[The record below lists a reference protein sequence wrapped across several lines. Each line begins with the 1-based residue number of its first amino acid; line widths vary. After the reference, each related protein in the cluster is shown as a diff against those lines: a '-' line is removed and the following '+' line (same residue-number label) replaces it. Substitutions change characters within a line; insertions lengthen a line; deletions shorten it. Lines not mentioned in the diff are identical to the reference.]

1 MENLQPRTRTFLVNG
16 LGYVAGAVVGYPAI
30 YLLGQ
35 FGLVDFLFNL
45 VEEGQTFLQLLAIP
59 LIAWFMLALGGMIT
73 GGIGGWILSSS
84 IGTENRGKI
93 IGGSSVAFAGST
105 GILIMLFLIL
115 TSFIALYNNLS
126 TGKIEQFG
134 ILFGLYG
141 LVFGLLTGLF
151 QAFTTVRL
159 RHTWRVI
166 LASTL
171 GFAAG
176 GILAGLIIRWIN
188 PLDGLETSPI
198 LTTLLLLL
206 ALALPYFI
214 GGGAL
219 GLAYLSIARRTVE
232 AGEEIETAQS
242 PIWQIAV
249 VGLIALFI
257 IIPVLNL
264 VDKVAGFLTIQPA
277 NLQSQITSET
287 TGVRWSDPVLVAG
300 GGENYGLLPAGSEI
314 ATVAG
319 TEIQAWCSPDGLIQF
334 DDGSGN
340 IEQIDF
346 PSCISSPAA
355 ALDADGIPHL
365 VWYTTEIRDTNGVNQ
380 PTSLLVESARKGGEW
395 SEPVIAGRTAGDP
408 LFSLADDGEGNL
420 VIVWAD
426 AGDSSGDVFISAK
439 EQYECS
445 EEDLNPAELA
455 GLKALL
461 GGNTR
466 PEGAQV
472 PFCRNEYDRIIYLPN
487 PDPSYSDLPAT
498 QNGGFDQVSDLV
510 EQAEYEV
517 LFNVMQWVETEQ
529 MPSPGSILAESIATL
544 YQQVKTNPD
553 QYPRGMTVRILL
565 GNYPVVADFTWG
577 SQIIGVIKDLKAAGI
592 DKMVDPAIGWRVE
605 VANYPGVYPHSHNK
619 MVVVDGKTAG
629 ALGFNYSY
637 IHFAKDHPS
646 GEGDD
651 LFEVI
656 SGIVEENFSRSISI
670 I

>member
-16 LGYVAGAVVGYPAI
+16 LGYVAGAVVGYLAI

-115 TSFIALYNNLS
+115 TSFIALYNNLT

-141 LVFGLLTGLF
+141 LIFGLLTGLF

-188 PLDGLETSPI
+188 PLDGLETTPI

-300 GGENYGLLPAGSEI
+300 GVKIMACCRQGARLR
-314 ATVAG
+314 
-319 TEIQAWCSPDGLIQF
+319 
-334 DDGSGN
+334 
-340 IEQIDF
+340 
-346 PSCISSPAA
+346 PSQELKSRPGAA
-355 ALDADGIPHL
+355 RMA
-365 VWYTTEIRDTNGVNQ
+365 
-380 PTSLLVESARKGGEW
+380 
-395 SEPVIAGRTAGDP
+395 
-408 LFSLADDGEGNL
+408 LFSLMMAAEASNK
-420 VIVWAD
+420 
-426 AGDSSGDVFISAK
+426 SISP
-439 EQYECS
+439 
-445 EEDLNPAELA
+445 PAP
-455 GLKALL
+455 ALL
-461 GGNTR
+461 QQLLMLMEFRTWFGT
-466 PEGAQV
+466 PQKSA
-472 PFCRNEYDRIIYLPN
+472 I
-487 PDPSYSDLPAT
+487 
-498 QNGGFDQVSDLV
+498 
-510 EQAEYEV
+510 
-517 LFNVMQWVETEQ
+517 Q
-529 MPSPGSILAESIATL
+529 M
-544 YQQVKTNPD
+544 V
-553 QYPRGMTVRILL
+553 
-565 GNYPVVADFTWG
+565 
-577 SQIIGVIKDLKAAGI
+577 
-592 DKMVDPAIGWRVE
+592 
-605 VANYPGVYPHSHNK
+605 
-619 MVVVDGKTAG
+619 
-629 ALGFNYSY
+629 
-637 IHFAKDHPS
+637 
-646 GEGDD
+646 
-651 LFEVI
+651 
-656 SGIVEENFSRSISI
+656 SISQPVYW
-670 I
+670 

>member
-16 LGYVAGAVVGYPAI
+16 LGYVAGAVVGYLAI

-115 TSFIALYNNLS
+115 TSFIALYNNLT

-141 LVFGLLTGLF
+141 LIFGLLTGLF

-188 PLDGLETSPI
+188 PLDGLETTPI

-300 GGENYGLLPAGSEI
+300 GGENYGRFA
-314 ATVAG
+314 
-319 TEIQAWCSPDGLIQF
+319 
-334 DDGSGN
+334 
-340 IEQIDF
+340 
-346 PSCISSPAA
+346 
-355 ALDADGIPHL
+355 
-365 VWYTTEIRDTNGVNQ
+365 
-380 PTSLLVESARKGGEW
+380 
-395 SEPVIAGRTAGDP
+395 
-408 LFSLADDGEGNL
+408 NL
-420 VIVWAD
+420 
-426 AGDSSGDVFISAK
+426 
-439 EQYECS
+439 
-445 EEDLNPAELA
+445 
-455 GLKALL
+455 
-461 GGNTR
+461 
-466 PEGAQV
+466 
-472 PFCRNEYDRIIYLPN
+472 RN
-487 PDPSYSDLPAT
+487 
-498 QNGGFDQVSDLV
+498 
-510 EQAEYEV
+510 
-517 LFNVMQWVETEQ
+517 
-529 MPSPGSILAESIATL
+529 
-544 YQQVKTNPD
+544 
-553 QYPRGMTVRILL
+553 
-565 GNYPVVADFTWG
+565 
-577 SQIIGVIKDLKAAGI
+577 
-592 DKMVDPAIGWRVE
+592 
-605 VANYPGVYPHSHNK
+605 
-619 MVVVDGKTAG
+619 
-629 ALGFNYSY
+629 
-637 IHFAKDHPS
+637 
-646 GEGDD
+646 
-651 LFEVI
+651 
-656 SGIVEENFSRSISI
+656 
-670 I
+670 